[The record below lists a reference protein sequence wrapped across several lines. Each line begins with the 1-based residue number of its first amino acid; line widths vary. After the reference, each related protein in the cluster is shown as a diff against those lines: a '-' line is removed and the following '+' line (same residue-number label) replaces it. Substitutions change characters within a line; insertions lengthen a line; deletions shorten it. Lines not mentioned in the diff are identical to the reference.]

1 MRFRWFPLIV
11 GALAL
16 AALAVHFAV
25 PFAHVVTQDGE
36 GAVVA
41 DDVMSLG
48 DYKASRESAETSIVP
63 SGAGFTYMTVSLI
76 FMATGALLFALFA
89 HLKGEGKLGWFQ
101 LGAGTLTA
109 IGGAMTLHNQGLW
122 AGRGFNAWIQ
132 KIMGWDNP
140 PLEWTPFLAGH
151 SSADLVTYL
160 TTISPAIVLA
170 LTVAL
175 IVCLAKG
182 WAGLIRVDRDLR
194 GHAQKHG
201 RLAIVGALTF
211 VLVVV
216 MPWVVTVMP
225 GSVQPAGTEAADDT
239 FFWGAYDVFL
249 MQDASLAFAMEAN
262 ELGNALWSDLGTL
275 LGIVM
280 LTSLFAVL
288 APFAGIA
295 GKHMESLQQPV
306 FGRLVESMSLA
317 TVLLHPF
324 TIIAAL
330 LASFTLLDP
339 SDLFSAKT
347 TGIAMIAAAGGL
359 TASVFSILVARVVV
373 ADETGIVADDF
384 PEPVVYD

>member
-1 MRFRWFPLIV
+1 M
-11 GALAL
+11 

-25 PFAHVVTQDGE
+25 PFAHVVVQDDQ
-36 GAVVA
+36 GAVVR
-41 DDVMSLG
+41 DDVLSLSG
-48 DYKASRESAETSIVP
+48 YKAERDAAETSIVP
-63 SGAGFTYMTVSLI
+63 TGAGFTYMVVSLV
-76 FMATGALLFALFA
+76 FMATGAVLFAVLA
-89 HLKGEGKLGWFQ
+89 HFNAVGKTGWFQ
-101 LGAGTLTA
+101 LGAGLLTA
-109 IGGAMTLHNQGLW
+109 AGAAMTIHNQGLW

-132 KIMGWDNP
+132 KVMGWDNP
-140 PLEWTPFLAGH
+140 PKEWAPYLAEH

-160 TTISPAIVLA
+160 TTFSPALVLA
-170 LTVAL
+170 LTITL
-175 IVCLAKG
+175 LVCLAKG
-182 WAGLIRVDRDLR
+182 WAGLIRADRDLR

-211 VLVVV
+211 ALVTL

-225 GSVQPAGTEAADDT
+225 GSVEPAGTEAADDT

-249 MQDASLAFAMEAN
+249 MQDASLAFAMDVN

-275 LGIVM
+275 IGIVM

-306 FGRLVESMSLA
+306 FGRLVESASLA

-330 LASFTLLDP
+330 LASFTLHDP
-339 SDLFSAKT
+339 SDIFSART
-347 TGIAMIAAAGGL
+347 TGVAMIAAAAGI
-359 TASVFSILVARVVV
+359 TASVFAILVARIVV